1 MYEYTVAGKTIS
13 IFPGKKINAPIIYLN
28 TFGKEGEEVWNILQK
43 TCSIQ
48 CSLAVISGI
57 DWNKDMIPWDA
68 PSAFNDAGYCK
79 GADEYLE
86 ILANKIIPETE
97 KIIGGDAKWRGIAGY
112 SLGGL
117 FALYS
122 LYKTNLFSRAASIS
136 GSLWFPRFK
145 KFIETE
151 KIQAKPLCLY
161 FSLGKK
167 EASTRNM
174 YLKHVQMD
182 TEAIVSYF
190 SEKGID
196 VMYHLNPGGHFTNPE
211 KRTADGLKWLLE
223 EHDEN
228 KES

>member
-1 MYEYTVAGKTIS
+1 METCGKNWKLYGELEGKRPLVVLNTVADEGEKVWLVARKMTDKPFALLSIPCPDWNRYMTPWPFRNFGGEADTYIREIGKTVES
-13 IFPGKKINAPIIYLN
+13 
-28 TFGKEGEEVWNILQK
+28 
-43 TCSIQ
+43 
-48 CSLAVISGI
+48 
-57 DWNKDMIPWDA
+57 
-68 PSAFNDAGYCK
+68 
-79 GADEYLE
+79 LE
-86 ILANKIIPETE
+86 ITPAFIC
-97 KIIGGDAKWRGIAGY
+97 IAGY

-174 YLKHVQMD
+174 YLKHIQMD